1 MSNAFLNDISL
12 NPIKEYVNN
21 FLHIY
26 CIKDGNYLYINKEI
40 YKKYEINNK
49 VQEFIN
55 YIKQFYKTSKKYFT
69 ERPINFNN
77 FISILR
83 HICKLLDIIYYK
95 RIIYNNNSYYI
106 VYYIENNIEH
116 TIEHNI
122 EHNNL

>member
-1 MSNAFLNDISL
+1 MSNAFINDICL
-12 NPIKEYVNN
+12 NCVKDYVTSY
-21 FLHIY
+21 LTIY

-69 ERPINFNN
+69 ERPINYNY

-83 HICKLLDIIYYK
+83 HICKLLKMSYYK
-95 RIIYNNNSYYI
+95 KIIYNNNSYYI
-106 VYYIENNIEH
+106 VYYIEN
-116 TIEHNI
+116 TIEKND
-122 EHNNL
+122 L

>member
-1 MSNAFLNDISL
+1 MTNAFINDICL
-12 NPIKEYVNN
+12 NCVKDYVTSY
-21 FLHIY
+21 LTIY

-69 ERPINFNN
+69 ERPINYNY

-83 HICKLLDIIYYK
+83 HICKLLKMSYYK
-95 RIIYNNNSYYI
+95 KIIYNNNSYYI
-106 VYYIENNIEH
+106 VYYIEN
-116 TIEHNI
+116 TIENTI
-122 EHNNL
+122 EKNDL